1 MSGLIKDSCLLTS
14 PSTLWQMFFEITKLC
29 EKMGPILSRRLK
41 RHAFISKGNKINY
54 LFSKGILN
62 VTMELLLLEA
72 WGTEKYDY

>member
-1 MSGLIKDSCLLTS
+1 M
-14 PSTLWQMFFEITKLC
+14 W
-29 EKMGPILSRRLK
+29 KMGPILSRRLK